1 MRPLKLLVAAV
12 VVALVAGCSTTET
25 QTLGAS
31 DSDAEHVITIAAV
44 PGQNIR
50 LLYVPE
56 VEEIFAAHNVQLEV
70 TEVRRQ
76 DVVESVT
83 DGDYDLSYSAYVPPL
98 LALADGADL
107 RVVSGLGVL
116 GAEGGNGSVLVPEDS
131 SIKSWASLDGVS
143 VAVASETSM
152 SSLAVEAA
160 ILLDGGD
167 NTVELKAT
175 DLGKI
180 GAEVAE
186 GKVAAGDLIEP
197 YAASA
202 LDNYPNLVSIGDAKA
217 YVFGKGTPLSTFYT
231 TGSKADEN
239 AAAFAA
245 FNAALEE
252 AIGYGSENPD
262 AVKEGGAS
270 QAGLSKDVARSLPDA
285 VYSTSATAAELEPI
299 VEVLLAVGWIEEEI
313 DLSDFAAGASP

>member
-70 TEVRRQ
+70 TEVRRP

-107 RVVSGLGVL
+107 QVVSGLGVL

-131 SIKSWASLDGVS
+131 SIKSWASLDGAS
-143 VAVASETSM
+143 VADASETST
-152 SSLAVEAA
+152 SSRAVGEEMLFVGWDTSVGVEAT
-160 ILLDGGD
+160 GGGEYG
-167 NTVELKAT
+167 VE
-175 DLGKI
+175 
-180 GAEVAE
+180 
-186 GKVAAGDLIEP
+186 
-197 YAASA
+197 
-202 LDNYPNLVSIGDAKA
+202 
-217 YVFGKGTPLSTFYT
+217 
-231 TGSKADEN
+231 
-239 AAAFAA
+239 
-245 FNAALEE
+245 
-252 AIGYGSENPD
+252 
-262 AVKEGGAS
+262 
-270 QAGLSKDVARSLPDA
+270 
-285 VYSTSATAAELEPI
+285 
-299 VEVLLAVGWIEEEI
+299 
-313 DLSDFAAGASP
+313 